1 MTRPLGQTLILY
13 SSYSTTNQ
21 YRSMMSKNKLMIKE
35 FSLLCGV
42 TVKTLRHYEKIGLLQ
57 PTEVDEWTGYRYY
70 NVAQMQTLA
79 NIRRLKRIG
88 LSLDEILDLSQQGT
102 LIPPAEMLQQKIAAC
117 SKELQSVK
125 RRYKLLCEM
134 ADSQN
139 KLFNMENFSIG
150 SLPAII
156 VASHREVIPT
166 YADLGRVCYEKIGPE
181 MVRLG
186 CKCVEPGYCF
196 TMEHHEYRPEQIDI
210 EYCEQ
215 VEEMGDDSDIV
226 QFKRFPAIPKVLF
239 VKHVGPYERFYDTF
253 AEAFRYMEEHGLQLG
268 GQPRTCYVDGVWN
281 QEDPEKWL
289 SILQIPLV

>member
-1 MTRPLGQTLILY
+1 MTRPLGQALILC
-13 SSYSTTNQ
+13 SSYSTININ
-21 YRSMMSKNKLMIKE
+21 RSMMSKNKLMIKE

-57 PTEVDEWTGYRYY
+57 PAEVDEWTGYRFY
-70 NVAQMQTLA
+70 NVAQMQILA

-88 LSLDEILDLSQQGT
+88 LSLDEILDLSLGGT
-102 LIPPAEMLQQKIAAC
+102 LIPSPELLQQKIAAC
-117 SKELQSVK
+117 RDELEAVK
-125 RRYKLLCEM
+125 RRYDLLCEM
-134 ADSQN
+134 VDSQN

-150 SLPAII
+150 SLPEII

-166 YADLGRVCYEKIGPE
+166 YADLGRLCWEKIGPE
-181 MVRLG
+181 MARLG

-196 TMEHHEYRPEQIDI
+196 TVEHHEYRPEQIDI

-215 VEEMGDDSDIV
+215 VEEMGRDSDIIK
-226 QFKRFPAIPKVLF
+226 FKRLPAIPKVLF

-253 AEAFRYMEEHGLQLG
+253 VEAFRYMDEHGLQLA
-268 GQPRTCYVDGVWN
+268 GQPRTSYVDGVWN
-281 QEDPEKWL
+281 QENPELWL